1 MSDQSFPDQMTDEP
15 FFGDVP
21 TAERQWA
28 MFAHLSALVA
38 IWMGGL
44 GFLGPLIVWLI
55 KKDEMRF
62 VDDQGKEALNFQLN
76 IFIAGAALSI
86 ISAPL
91 AILTLGLGI
100 FLLILLWVGLGVIDI
115 IFSIVAAIKVN
126 SGETYRYPY
135 IIRLVK

>member
-1 MSDQSFPDQMTDEP
+1 MSDQPPIDQMTDQS
-15 FFGDVP
+15 FFTDVS
-21 TAERQWA
+21 TSERQWA

-38 IWMGGL
+38 IWMGGM

-76 IFIAGAALSI
+76 ILLLKFAVLVIGIPLSI
-86 ISAPL
+86 V
-91 AILTLGLGI
+91 TFGLG
-100 FLLILLWVGLGVIDI
+100 FALLIPLLAGLVVLDI
-115 IFSIVAAIKVN
+115 VLAIVAAIDVN
-126 SGETYRYPY
+126 GGGTYRYPY

>member
-1 MSDQSFPDQMTDEP
+1 
-15 FFGDVP
+15 
-21 TAERQWA
+21 

-38 IWMGGL
+38 IWMGGM

-76 IFIAGAALSI
+76 ILLLKFAVLVIGIPLSI
-86 ISAPL
+86 VTFGLGFALLIPLLAGLVVLDIVL
-91 AILTLGLGI
+91 AII
-100 FLLILLWVGLGVIDI
+100 
-115 IFSIVAAIKVN
+115 AAIDVN
-126 SGETYRYPY
+126 GGGTYRYPY

>member
-1 MSDQSFPDQMTDEP
+1 MSNQPQPDYLTDNP
-15 FFGDVP
+15 VFTDVSG
-21 TAERQWA
+21 AERQWA

-38 IWMGGL
+38 IWLGGM

-76 IFIAGAALSI
+76 ILLLK
-86 ISAPL
+86 L
-91 AILTLGLGI
+91 AVLVIG
-100 FLLILLWVGLGVIDI
+100 VPLGVITLGVGFVLVFALLAGLFVVDI
-115 IFSIVAAIKVN
+115 VLAIVAAVEVN
-126 SGETYRYPY
+126 GGATYRYPL

>member
-1 MSDQSFPDQMTDEP
+1 MTDDP
-15 FFGDVP
+15 VFTDVS

-76 IFIAGAALSI
+76 VLLLTAVMGIIAVPLIF
-86 ISAPL
+86 
-91 AILTLGLGI
+91 LTLGLGI
-100 FLLILLWVGLGVIDI
+100 FLVIPLALLLGAVAIVMP
-115 IFSIVAAIKVN
+115 IVAAIKSN

-135 IIRLVK
+135 ILRLVK